1 LRYKF
6 LFSIFV
12 FFFISVFLAL
22 GSWQI
27 IRLNWKLEL
36 INQIETSLKDIPVN
50 LSNSKHKNYLRVKTR
65 GSIDFEKQIYL
76 YNLNEK
82 GKPGFEVINP
92 LKVGN
97 NNYLL
102 NRGWIPFNKKEDET
116 INVIDENYING
127 VLRKQIKPNI
137 FKPENDLSEN
147 YWFTLDRDDIF
158 KFTGKNFSPYVIYL
172 SGNNEF
178 PKPKLITANISN
190 NHKKYALTWFS
201 LAISILLIYLYLR
214 KKNY

>member
-1 LRYKF
+1 MRYKF

-50 LSNSKHKNYLRVKTR
+50 LSNSKHKNYLRIKTR

-178 PKPKLITANISN
+178 PKPKTITANISN

>member
-1 LRYKF
+1 MRYKF

-50 LSNSKHKNYLRVKTR
+50 LSNSKHKNYLRIKTR

>member
-102 NRGWIPFNKKEDET
+102 NRGWIPFD
-116 INVIDENYING
+116 
-127 VLRKQIKPNI
+127 IK
-137 FKPENDLSEN
+137 
-147 YWFTLDRDDIF
+147 R
-158 KFTGKNFSPYVIYL
+158 
-172 SGNNEF
+172 
-178 PKPKLITANISN
+178 
-190 NHKKYALTWFS
+190 
-201 LAISILLIYLYLR
+201 R
-214 KKNY
+214 

>member
-1 LRYKF
+1 MRYKF

-50 LSNSKHKNYLRVKTR
+50 LSNSKHKNYLRIKTR

-82 GKPGFEVINP
+82 GEPGFEVINP

-127 VLRKQIKPNI
+127 VLRKQIKPNM

-178 PKPKLITANISN
+178 PKPKSITANISN

>member
-12 FFFISVFLAL
+12 FFFISVFLGL

-36 INQIETSLKDIPVN
+36 INQIESSLKDIPVN
-50 LSNSKHKNYLRVKTR
+50 LSNSKHKNYLRIKTR

-76 YNLNEK
+76 YSLNEK

-178 PKPKLITANISN
+178 PKPKSITANISN

>member
-1 LRYKF
+1 MRYKF

-82 GKPGFEVINP
+82 GKPGFEVISP

-147 YWFTLDRDDIF
+147 YWFKLDRDDIF

-178 PKPKLITANISN
+178 PKPKSITANISN

>member
-1 LRYKF
+1 MRYKF

-76 YNLNEK
+76 YNLNEN
-82 GKPGFEVINP
+82 GKPGFEVISP
-92 LKVGN
+92 IKIGN
-97 NNYLL
+97 KNYLL
-102 NRGWIPFNKKEDET
+102 NRGWVQFDKKYNKI
-116 INVIDENYING
+116 INIIDESNIIG
-127 VLRKQIKPNI
+127 ILKKQINL
-137 FKPENDLSEN
+137 N
-147 YWFTLDRDDIF
+147 
-158 KFTGKNFSPYVIYL
+158 
-172 SGNNEF
+172 
-178 PKPKLITANISN
+178 
-190 NHKKYALTWFS
+190 
-201 LAISILLIYLYLR
+201 
-214 KKNY
+214 

>member
-178 PKPKLITANISN
+178 PKPKTITANISN

>member
-1 LRYKF
+1 MRYKF

-36 INQIETSLKDIPVN
+36 INQIESSLKDIPVN
-50 LSNSKHKNYLRVKTR
+50 LSNSKHKNYLRIKTR

-102 NRGWIPFNKKEDET
+102 NRGWIPFNKKKDET

-178 PKPKLITANISN
+178 PKPKSITANISN

>member
-1 LRYKF
+1 MRYKF

-12 FFFISVFLAL
+12 FFFISVFIAL

-27 IRLNWKLEL
+27 VRLNWKLEL
-36 INQIETSLKDIPVN
+36 INQIKTSLKDEPVN
-50 LSNSKHKNYLRVKTR
+50 LSSSTIKNYLRIKTN

-178 PKPKLITANISN
+178 PKPKSITANISN

>member
-1 LRYKF
+1 MRYKF

-50 LSNSKHKNYLRVKTR
+50 LSNSKHKNYLRIKTR

-127 VLRKQIKPNI
+127 ILRKQIKPNM

-147 YWFTLDRDDIF
+147 YWFTLDRS
-158 KFTGKNFSPYVIYL
+158 FSGLNIL
-172 SGNNEF
+172 G
-178 PKPKLITANISN
+178 LICFLKTP
-190 NHKKYALTWFS
+190 
-201 LAISILLIYLYLR
+201 LI
-214 KKNY
+214 

>member
-1 LRYKF
+1 MRYKF

-178 PKPKLITANISN
+178 PKPKSITANISN

>member
-1 LRYKF
+1 MRYKF

-36 INQIETSLKDIPVN
+36 INQIESSLKDIPVN
-50 LSNSKHKNYLRVKTR
+50 LSNSKHKNYLRIKTR

-76 YNLNEK
+76 YSLNEK

-127 VLRKQIKPNI
+127 VLRKQIKPNM

-178 PKPKLITANISN
+178 PNPKSITANISN

>member
-1 LRYKF
+1 MRYKF

-50 LSNSKHKNYLRVKTR
+50 LSNSKHKNYLRIKTR

-127 VLRKQIKPNI
+127 VLRKQIKPNM

-178 PKPKLITANISN
+178 PKPKSITANISN

-201 LAISILLIYLYLR
+201 LAISILLIYLYFR

>member
-12 FFFISVFLAL
+12 FFFISVFLVL

-50 LSNSKHKNYLRVKTR
+50 LSNSKHKNYLRIKTR

-178 PKPKLITANISN
+178 PKPKSITANISN

>member
-50 LSNSKHKNYLRVKTR
+50 LSNSKHKNYLRIKTR

-172 SGNNEF
+172 SEIMNFLNQNQLQQIF
-178 PKPKLITANISN
+178 QII
-190 NHKKYALTWFS
+190 
-201 LAISILLIYLYLR
+201 I
-214 KKNY
+214 KNMH

>member
-1 LRYKF
+1 MRYKF

-12 FFFISVFLAL
+12 FFFISVFIAL

-36 INQIETSLKDIPVN
+36 INQIETSLKDNPII
-50 LSNSKHKNYLRVKTR
+50 LTSSTEKNYLKIKTN
-65 GSIDFEKQIYL
+65 GSINFEKQIYL

-97 NNYLL
+97 KNYLL
-102 NRGWIPFNKKEDET
+102 NRGWIPFDKKGNKI
-116 INVIDENYING
+116 INIVDGSNIIG
-127 VLRKQIKPNI
+127 ILKKQIKPNR
-137 FKPENDLSEN
+137 FKPKNDLLNN
-147 YWFTLDRDDIF
+147 YWFTLNRDDTF
-158 KFTGKNFSPYVIYL
+158 NFTGKKFSPYVIYL
-172 SGNNEF
+172 SGNTEL

-190 NHKKYALTWFS
+190 NHKKYAMTWFS
-201 LAISILLIYLYLR
+201 LAISILLLYLYFR

>member
-1 LRYKF
+1 M
-6 LFSIFV
+6 
-12 FFFISVFLAL
+12 

-36 INQIETSLKDIPVN
+36 INQIETSLKDEPVY
-50 LSNSKHKNYLRVKTR
+50 LSSSTIKNYLRIKSA
-65 GSIDFEKQIYL
+65 GNINFDKQIYL

-92 LKVGN
+92 LKIGDS
-97 NNYLL
+97 NYLL
-102 NRGWIPFNKKEDET
+102 NRGWISFDMKNNKSINITDEDS
-116 INVIDENYING
+116 IVGI
-127 VLRKQIKPNI
+127 LKKQTKANR
-137 FKPENDLSEN
+137 FKPENDLLDN

-158 KFTGKNFSPYVIYL
+158 KFTGERFSPYVIYL
-172 SGNNEF
+172 SGNTEL

-190 NHKKYALTWFS
+190 NHKKYAMTWFS
-201 LAISILLIYLYLR
+201 LAISIFILYLYFR

>member
-1 LRYKF
+1 MRYKF

-76 YNLNEK
+76 YSLNEK

-178 PKPKLITANISN
+178 PKPKSITANISN